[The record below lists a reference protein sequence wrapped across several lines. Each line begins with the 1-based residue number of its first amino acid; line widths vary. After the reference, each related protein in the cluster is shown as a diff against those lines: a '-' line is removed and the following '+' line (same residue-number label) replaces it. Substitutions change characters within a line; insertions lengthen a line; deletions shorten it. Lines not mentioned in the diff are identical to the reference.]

1 MSDRREFL
9 RFLAGS
15 PLLASMP
22 AVRRALAQST
32 GTQNADNVIASAA
45 DAINVF
51 DFEAAARK
59 ALPPAHWGYMASGVD
74 SDGTLQANRDAF
86 SHYQLRA
93 RVFVDVSKIDMST
106 ELFGSRYDIP
116 IVLAPLG

>member
-1 MSDRREFL
+1 MSDRREFM
-9 RFLAGS
+9 RFIAGS

-22 AVRRALAQST
+22 SVRRALIQSA
-32 GTQNADNVIASAA
+32 GGQNMDSVIASAA

-86 SHYQLRA
+86 SHYQLRT

-106 ELFGSRYDIP
+106 ELF
-116 IVLAPLG
+116 